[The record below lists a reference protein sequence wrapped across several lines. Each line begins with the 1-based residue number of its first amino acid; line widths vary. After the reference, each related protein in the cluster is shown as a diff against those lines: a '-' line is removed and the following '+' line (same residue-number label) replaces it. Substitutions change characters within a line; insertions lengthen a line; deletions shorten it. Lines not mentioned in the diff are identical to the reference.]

1 MTAGAKDVKSVSV
14 LLVEDNPADARLVR
28 EYLKEAHSV
37 EFHVTKVARMSEAL
51 EKLGNAKFDV
61 IILDLSLPDCS
72 GLQTFE
78 LIAKPA
84 RRTPVIVLTGL
95 EEAETER
102 QLAARGAH
110 DYLRKRH
117 LEPNI
122 LAAVVLNAATKK

>member
-1 MTAGAKDVKSVSV
+1 MNAEPKEEASVSV

-28 EYLKEAHSV
+28 EYLKEAHSAA
-37 EFHVTKVARMSEAL
+37 FQVTRASRMSEAL
-51 EKLGNAKFDV
+51 EKLGEGRFDV
-61 IILDLSLPDCS
+61 ILLDLSLPDCS

-84 RRTPVIVLTGL
+84 RRTPIIVLTGL
-95 EEAETER
+95 EEAETEKT
-102 QLAARGAH
+102 LVARGAR

-122 LAAVVLNAATKK
+122 LAAVVLNAAHKK